1 MGENKPFKVL
11 LVDDDWD
18 ILELLEYNLEKEGFK
33 VKTIEDSYQA
43 VPVAKEFLPDLII
56 LDIMMPHPNGIEIC
70 RELRSIKRFEDT
82 YIFFLTAKSESYY
95 QQAALD
101 TGGDDFIE
109 KVVGLR
115 ALTYKVKTVLKRRF
129 VIRKSVAEL
138 KIGPLIINRRSGS
151 VRIGDMDIS
160 LSKPEF
166 ELLFFFA
173 QNPRKVISQEN
184 LLCNIWGSETYLFD
198 TSIEVYI
205 QNLKKKLGLNIIQRT
220 ADNRYKFDLGKS
232 GHW

>member
-1 MGENKPFKVL
+1 M
-11 LVDDDWD
+11 LVDDDHD

-33 VKTIEDSYQA
+33 VKALDDSWNA
-43 VPVAKEFLPDLII
+43 VKIAKDFGPDLII

-70 RELRSIKRFEDT
+70 RELRSIKRFENT

-115 ALTYKVKTVLKRRF
+115 ALTYKVSTVLKRKF
-129 VIRKSVAEL
+129 VIRKSVPIL
-138 KIGPLIINRRSGS
+138 KIGNLSINRRLSS
-151 VRIGDMDIS
+151 VRVGDLEIT

-184 LLCNIWGSETYLFD
+184 LLCNIWGSEIYLFD
-198 TSIEVYI
+198 TSIDVYI
-205 QNLKKKLGLNIIQRT
+205 QNLKKKLGLDLIHRT
-220 ADNRYKFDLGKS
+220 LDNRYRLDLK
-232 GHW
+232 